1 MALLSR
7 PLSVT
12 FLMATVFVPWAAF
25 SEDNLKL
32 AVGAPC
38 NFHRGLGH
46 AGCGRSLKGAKL
58 VPAKSVDEALAMTRA
73 GSAQASALTHDASLV
88 SLELVPSHSRKYRAF
103 LSRSSRRIRRRQ
115 MTLRVSSPG

>member
-32 AVGAPC
+32 AVGAP
-38 NFHRGLGH
+38 
-46 AGCGRSLKGAKL
+46 
-58 VPAKSVDEALAMTRA
+58 
-73 GSAQASALTHDASLV
+73 
-88 SLELVPSHSRKYRAF
+88 
-103 LSRSSRRIRRRQ
+103 
-115 MTLRVSSPG
+115 